1 MDSGKWNRKPLV
13 ALLLYVLV
21 LAAVFILI
29 FCFLT
34 PIKQFD

>member
-1 MDSGKWNRKPLV
+1 MDSGQWNRMLLV
-13 ALLLYVLV
+13 ALLLYVLA

-29 FCFLT
+29 FCFLA

>member
-1 MDSGKWNRKPLV
+1 MDSRKWNRRPLV